1 MLMIINSYLQ
11 TIGRSTQ
18 NHAWRFK
25 PVAKGSLSCS
35 ELKVSIG
42 LTGISNL
49 FFEGGLLTKN
59 NPFIRLIHLWHV
71 LRFRESLLFWDTLSF
86 WKTCPVVRDMLT
98 MKLRKGIKAVSN
110 KDSWI
115 AIFIEW
121 YCKV

>member
-59 NPFIRLIHLWHV
+59 NPFIRLIH
-71 LRFRESLLFWDTLSF
+71 FWDTLSF